1 MPDDLNSV
9 VSSAVAEATTEVS
22 GGEESTPSAP
32 EPDKPAAPE
41 PAAPA
46 PKTAEKSSAA
56 KVEKPE
62 PAPEADEE
70 VFTPTAEELDLINK
84 SPELK
89 KVYRSMQ
96 RGLTQKAQSIAAM
109 RKEMEQKS
117 QVVDWIQAD
126 PEKAIRAIATAAGVS
141 LGEARQATESKVAD
155 SLEEKWAQ
163 VMGADAAAMLR
174 PLFEDTARQILEQE
188 VAPYRQQTEVLAR
201 QATERTIAA
210 SVREFGAAV
219 SSRGEEWDDE
229 TQAEMAVLAK
239 KIEPGENTPINE
251 YLDVLYDKVVANRM
265 RTKQARQNLER
276 LRKVR
281 EDAEPATTTRP
292 SPAAEERVTTDM
304 TDKDAVAVA
313 VRLAKQGLGI
323 R

>member
-1 MPDDLNSV
+1 MPDDDLNSV
-9 VSSAVAEATTEVS
+9 VSSAVADATTEVT
-22 GGEESTPSAP
+22 GGDDSTPSAP
-32 EPDKPAAPE
+32 EPDKPEAPE
-41 PAAPA
+41 AEAPA
-46 PKTAEKSSAA
+46 PKTADKSSAA
-56 KVEKPE
+56 KSE
-62 PAPEADEE
+62 PAPEVPDEE

-117 QVVDWIQAD
+117 HVVDWIQAD
-126 PEKAIRAIATAAGVS
+126 PEKAIRAIAAAAGVS
-141 LGEARQATESKVAD
+141 LNEAKQATESKVAD

-210 SVREFGAAV
+210 SVREFGASVAE
-219 SSRGEEWDDE
+219 RGEEWDDE
-229 TQAEMAVLAK
+229 TQAEMAKLAA
-239 KIEPGENTPINE
+239 KIEPGEDTPINE

-281 EDAEPATTTRP
+281 EEAEPATTTRP